1 MRYFSVRNK
10 SLALSRRDK
19 WGLTLT
25 ALVLMVLMELR
36 TERNPP
42 PPFFFSSSASSSS
55 FSSHKG
61 TLRCLHT
68 GIKFKMDRFNLCDIK
83 NTTFW
88 YEMDFSEVF

>member
-10 SLALSRRDK
+10 SLALSRRDT

-36 TERNPP
+36 TERRP
-42 PPFFFSSSASSSS
+42 PPFSSSS
-55 FSSHKG
+55 SSSSHKG
-61 TLRCLHT
+61 TLRCFHT
-68 GIKFKMDRFNLCDIK
+68 GIKLKMDRFNLCDIK

-88 YEMDFSEVF
+88 YGMDFSEVF